1 MVRLVKNGHE
11 ENPCYKDWI
20 MGSQHKYHHGSIAN
34 TIDREIFVSIEIE
47 DNIHFDFDRFA

>member
-34 TIDREIFVSIEIE
+34 TIDREIYVSIEIE